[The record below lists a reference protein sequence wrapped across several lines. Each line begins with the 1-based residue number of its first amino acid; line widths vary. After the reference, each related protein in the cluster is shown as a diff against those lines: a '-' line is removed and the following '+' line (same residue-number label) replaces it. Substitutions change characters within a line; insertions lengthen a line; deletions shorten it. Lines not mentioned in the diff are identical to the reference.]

1 MSGIKGPRGVE
12 LLAGEAI
19 TIFPATTT
27 AAVTATNGTAVYLGG
42 ERGRYI
48 FLLNVTAAA
57 AESDDL
63 LDVYIDW
70 SLDNV
75 TYINGGHFT
84 QLAGDGGAKKFYMIF
99 DPSAPGTSVIDATAD
114 AASGAVRP
122 AMFGPYVRGRYVCTE
137 GAGGSAAGYTFSCSG
152 YAIRYV

>member
-1 MSGIKGPRGVE
+1 MTIKGPRGVE

-19 TIFPATTT
+19 TIFAATTT
-27 AAVTATNGTAVYLGG
+27 AAATTTNGTAVYVGG
-42 ERGRYI
+42 ERSRYI

-57 AESDDL
+57 TDADDT

-70 SLDNV
+70 SLDGT

-84 QLAGDGGAKKFYMIF
+84 QVLGNGGVKKYYMIF
-99 DPSAPGTSVIDATAD
+99 DPSAPGTSVIDATSD

-122 AMFGPYVRGRYVCTE
+122 AMFGMYVRGRYVCAE
-137 GAGGSAAGYTFSCSG
+137 GAGGGASGFTFAVSG
-152 YAIRYV
+152 YAISNT